1 MVIIMKENYLTWKN
15 GETVNLF
22 FLMVILMKDIFKI
35 INISMM
41 VFINLSAVMYIKGSG
56 NNQKDMDM
64 DN

>member
-1 MVIIMKENYLTWKN
+1 
-15 GETVNLF
+15 
-22 FLMVILMKDIFKI
+22 MVILMKDIFKI

-41 VFINLSAVMYIKGSG
+41 VFINLNAVMYIKGSG